1 MNNLIKFLIYL
12 LVILLLVSWL
22 ITVGKSCGKSSE
34 TTNDSPVLTEMNVDS
49 ASDLMEDLEE
59 EVDFTEELESILDEE
74 ETSYEQVEEEG
85 VPVTDNSDAYED
97 EPEAAAP
104 KKEEVKKEAPK
115 KSDPVYNNVTP
126 SNSSF
131 PGNYLVVAG
140 SFIHPDYANGH
151 SKKIANMGYDAEVV
165 VFELSEYHT
174 VLAGRF
180 ETQSAAQAIVDKLK
194 QDGFDAYVK
203 KRTR

>member
-22 ITVGKSCGKSSE
+22 ITVGKSCGKSNESANE
-34 TTNDSPVLTEMNVDS
+34 TPVSTEMNIDS
-49 ASDLMEDLEE
+49 ATDLMEDLEE

-74 ETSYEQVEEEG
+74 ETAFEEI
-85 VPVTDNSDAYED
+85 
-97 EPEAAAP
+97 
-104 KKEEVKKEAPK
+104 EEVPEKQKTEEVVRETPAPKKEAPK
-115 KSDPVYNNVTP
+115 KPVTEP
-126 SNSSF
+126 KITQSASSF

-151 SKKIANMGYDAEVV
+151 SQKIAGLGYDAEVV

-180 ETQSAAQAIVDKLK
+180 ETQSDAQKIVDRLRG
-194 QDGFDAYVK
+194 DGIDAYVK